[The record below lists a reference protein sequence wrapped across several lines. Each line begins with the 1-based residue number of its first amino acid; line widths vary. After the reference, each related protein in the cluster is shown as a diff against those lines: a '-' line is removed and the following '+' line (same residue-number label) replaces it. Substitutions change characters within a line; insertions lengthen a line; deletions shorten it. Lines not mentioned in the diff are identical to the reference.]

1 LSQDVTENTPPVE
14 HAAGVM
20 SKPATEK
27 LKLLFVFALL
37 GLAIYFSRPTVPS
50 LIVGF
55 ILVMFGNFWRIW
67 AGGHLTRNKRLA
79 VSGPYEYT
87 RNPFYLG
94 RFLYIIGFACM
105 AGLGFRLN
113 DANPDVA
120 RVNIVLSIIFAV
132 AIIVF
137 FGVYM
142 PRKEQREGD
151 RLLEIFGDEYATY
164 RQNVPP
170 LFPRFSP
177 YRTNPRPWSKDLF
190 LGKDETFGGNK
201 EHWTIL
207 SVLLIA
213 ALFLVRYLTLPP
225 QP

>member
-1 LSQDVTENTPPVE
+1 MSQTDATPDKTPETPVVVG
-14 HAAGVM
+14 AIN
-20 SKPATEK
+20 KPFQEK
-27 LKLLFVFALL
+27 LKLFFVFALL

-55 ILVMFGNFWRIW
+55 VLVMLGNFWRIW

-105 AGLGFRLN
+105 AGLGFNLGN
-113 DANPDVA
+113 TN
-120 RVNIVLSIIFAV
+120 NLILSGIFLV
-132 AIIVF
+132 AIVGF

-170 LFPRFSP
+170 LFPRLSP
-177 YRTNPRPWSKDLF
+177 FRTNPRPWSKDLF

-207 SVLLIA
+207 IVILIA
-213 ALFLVRYLTLPP
+213 ALFLIRYLTLHGNAS
-225 QP
+225 